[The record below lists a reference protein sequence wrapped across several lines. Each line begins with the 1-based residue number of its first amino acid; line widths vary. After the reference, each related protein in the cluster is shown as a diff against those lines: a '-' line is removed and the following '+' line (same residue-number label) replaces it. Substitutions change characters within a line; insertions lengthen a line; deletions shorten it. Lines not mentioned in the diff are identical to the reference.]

1 MGTAVNPVEEVER
14 REVLDV
20 AAARARAAEGE
31 RALFREV
38 FAPRVRKTLLEWADE
53 RRMLSP
59 EANALAAEA
68 GGPVRYTSAITPYHR
83 DIMLALSDP
92 ATEIV
97 ACKLPSQDGKTE
109 LLNNFVGWK
118 IDLDPGP
125 MLVLQPT
132 KEMAEAWSK
141 DRLSPMIRDTREL
154 KGRVRDARSRDS
166 ENTILH
172 KKFPGGHLTAVGSNS
187 PAGLASRPI
196 RDVLVDE
203 VDRCA
208 KSAGTEGD
216 AIRLAFR
223 RAVTFRRGKKLLISS
238 PTIRGQSRIDK
249 EYMLGTQEEFHV
261 PCPHCGEYQF
271 LQWGGTDLEYGLKW
285 EPGKPDTAYYVCK
298 TNGCIIEEHH
308 KAAMIAAYR
317 WIPQNPSAGPRRRS
331 FWKNAIGSNLVA
343 WRKLVQEWLEVQG
356 KPLEIQVFV
365 NTVQC
370 ELFDPIEGEEVE
382 VDSLIKRLGKGYP
395 GDNDQAP
402 SKVPAGGAVLTR
414 SVDVQGDRLETEVW
428 AWGDHETSWLIDYD
442 LLPGDPSTIEPWIR
456 LDEVLRRRYVHASGI
471 KLRPRVTFI
480 DSGGHHTKQV
490 YDYCRTRQRF
500 GAYAIKGS
508 SLEGAPI
515 LGKPTRPD
523 SARTILY
530 SVGSFTGK
538 ESLIRRL
545 TKILEPGAPGF
556 IHLPAWLDSEQVAQF
571 TREKL
576 VSVTQ
581 KGGKRKR
588 VWQQLG
594 RNEQMDLYVYAL
606 AALQSLGPRTLLNL
620 GSIAR
625 RLMTN
630 AKEEEGAP
638 DPAAPASSDQPAS
651 SSPQVPEERQP
662 KEVKKKKRGRGGWV
676 NRWQE

>member
-1 MGTAVNPVEEVER
+1 MATAVTPIEEVIER
-14 REVLDV
+14 REVLDL
-20 AAARARAAEGE
+20 AAAQARAAESE
-31 RALFREV
+31 RDLFRGV
-38 FAPRVRKTLLEWADE
+38 FAPRVRKNLLEWAEE
-53 RRMLSP
+53 RRYLSP

-68 GGPVRYTSAITPYHR
+68 GAPVRYSSALTPYHR

-92 ATEIV
+92 ATKFV
-97 ACKLPSQDGKTE
+97 TCMFPSQDGKTE
-109 LLNNFVGWK
+109 LLNNFIGWK

-141 DRLSPMIRDTREL
+141 DRLSPMIRDTKEIRG
-154 KGRVRDARSRDS
+154 KVRDARSRDS

-216 AIRLAFR
+216 SIRLAFR
-223 RAVTFRRGKKLLISS
+223 RAVTFRRGKKVLISS
-238 PTIRGQSRIDK
+238 PTIRGASRIFK
-249 EYMLGTQEEFHV
+249 EYELGTQEEFHV

-271 LQWGGTDLEYGLKW
+271 LFWGGTDLEYGLKW
-285 EPGKPDTAYYVCK
+285 EPGKPDTAYYVCQP
-298 TNGCIIEEHH
+298 NGCIIEEHH
-308 KAAMIAAYR
+308 KAGMIAKYR
-317 WIPQNPSAGPRRRS
+317 WVAQAPEKGPRRRS
-331 FWKNAIGSNLVA
+331 FWKNAIGSNLVP
-343 WRKLVQEWLEVQG
+343 WRDLVAEWLEVQG
-356 KPLEIQVFV
+356 KPLELQVFI

-370 ELFDPIEGEEVE
+370 ELFDPIEGEEVA
-382 VDSLIKRLGKGYP
+382 VDGLIRRLGKGY
-395 GDNDQAP
+395 GVDNELAP
-402 SKVPAGGAVLTR
+402 SKLPAGVAVLTR
-414 SVDVQGDRLETEVW
+414 SVDVQTDRLETTVW
-428 AWGDHETSWLIDYD
+428 GWGDHETSWLIDYD
-442 LLPGDPSTIEPWIR
+442 LIPGDPATLEPWLK
-456 LDEVLRRRYVHASGI
+456 LDELLPRRYQHAAGV
-471 KLRPRVTFI
+471 KLRPRVAFV

-500 GAYAIKGS
+500 GVYAIKGS

-523 SARTILY
+523 SARTVLY
-530 SVGSFTGK
+530 PVGSFTGK

-545 TKILEPGAPGF
+545 VKIVEPGAPGF
-556 IHLPAWLDSEQVAQF
+556 IHLPAWLNSEQISQF

-576 VSVTQ
+576 VMTTK

-588 VWQQLG
+588 AWEQLG

-620 GSIAR
+620 GNIAR
-625 RLMTN
+625 RLME
-630 AKEEEGAP
+630 KGEKKDQP
-638 DPAAPASSDQPAS
+638 DPAPADGESSNQNA
-651 SSPQVPEERQP
+651 QVPEERQP
-662 KEVKKKKRGRGGWV
+662 KEVKKKKRRGSSWV
-676 NRWQE
+676 NRWKE